1 MRPFDVN
8 VLKFLYFKHV
18 LHAFCVKISIFCVKN
33 IYLRG
38 MCIALEH
45 LFDYDDFRKFLQD
58 YFEEQKKM
66 RAVFSHR
73 FFAAKAGFS
82 SSSYCLNVIRGR
94 FNLTPKSIEKIAKAM
109 NFEPLQKAYFQALV
123 QYNQAHQVDERE
135 NAWEQIVQIRK
146 QIEFTHLTNR
156 EQGYFSRWYYPVVRE
171 VAVSGDWHG
180 DYMALARLVDPQIT
194 TDEAREAVAN
204 LERWGLIR
212 KCDDG
217 RYEET
222 SQMLDASGVAPIA
235 LRKIRREYIQHA
247 IGSVETKP
255 KNERFAAF
263 TTLAMSEE
271 SYNYA
276 VEVLE
281 EARKKII
288 TRAAN
293 DLNVERVY
301 EMMLVAFP
309 MSKKLVKEAGK

>member
-1 MRPFDVN
+1 
-8 VLKFLYFKHV
+8 
-18 LHAFCVKISIFCVKN
+18 
-33 IYLRG
+33 

-94 FNLTPKSIEKIAKAM
+94 FNLTPKSIDKIAKAM
-109 NFEPLQKAYFQALV
+109 DFEPLQKEYFQALV

-135 NAWEQIVQIRK
+135 TAWEQILQIRK
-146 QIEFTHLTNR
+146 QIEFTHITTR
-156 EQGYFSRWYYPVVRE
+156 EQAYFSKWYYPIVRE
-171 VAVSGDWHG
+171 LAVNSNWKG
-180 DYMALARLVDPQIT
+180 DYMTLARMVTPQIT
-194 TDEAREAVAN
+194 TEEARDAVNN
-204 LERWGLIR
+204 LLEWGLIR
-212 KCDDG
+212 QVDD

-222 SQMLDASGVAPIA
+222 SQMLDASEIPPIA
-235 LRKIRREYIQHA
+235 LRQIRREYIQHA
-247 IGSVETKP
+247 IGAVESMP
-255 KNERFAAF
+255 KQERFAAF
-263 TTLAMSEE
+263 TTLAMSES

-288 TRAAN
+288 ARAAN
-293 DLNVERVY
+293 DTNVERVY

-309 MSKKLVKEAGK
+309 MSKKVEKEVR

>member
-1 MRPFDVN
+1 
-8 VLKFLYFKHV
+8 
-18 LHAFCVKISIFCVKN
+18 
-33 IYLRG
+33 

-94 FNLTPKSIEKIAKAM
+94 FNLTPKSIDKIAKAM
-109 NFEPLQKAYFQALV
+109 DFEPLQKSYFEALV
-123 QYNQAHQVDERE
+123 QYNQAQQVDERE

-146 QIEFTHLTNR
+146 QIEFTHVTTR
-156 EQGYFSRWYYPVVRE
+156 EQAYFSKWYYPVVRE
-171 VAVSGDWHG
+171 MAVNADWHD
-180 DYMALARLVDPQIT
+180 DYMVLARMLTPQIT
-194 TDEAREAVAN
+194 TEEARDAVKKLLEWN
-204 LERWGLIR
+204 LI
-212 KCDDG
+212 KKVDDH
-217 RYEET
+217 YEET
-222 SQMLDASGVAPIA
+222 SQMLDAAEIPPIA
-235 LRKIRREYIQHA
+235 LRQIRREYIQHA
-247 IGSVETKP
+247 IGAVESMP
-255 KNERFAAF
+255 KDERFAAF
-263 TTLAMSEE
+263 TTLAMSES

-288 TRAAN
+288 AKAAN
-293 DLNVERVY
+293 DPNVERVY

-309 MSKKLVKEAGK
+309 MSKKIEKEAK

>member
-1 MRPFDVN
+1 
-8 VLKFLYFKHV
+8 
-18 LHAFCVKISIFCVKN
+18 
-33 IYLRG
+33 

-109 NFEPLQKAYFQALV
+109 NFEPLQKAYFEALV
-123 QYNQAHQVDERE
+123 QYNQAQQVNERE

-146 QIEFTHLTNR
+146 QIEFTHVNSR
-156 EQGYFSRWYYPVVRE
+156 EQAYFSRWYYPVVRE
-171 VAVSGDWHG
+171 MAVNADWNG
-180 DYMALARLVDPQIT
+180 DYMALARMITPQIT
-194 TDEAREAVAN
+194 TEEARDAVKKLVEWN
-204 LERWGLIR
+204 LLKKVG
-212 KCDDG
+212 D

-222 SQMLDASGVAPIA
+222 SQMLDASEIPPIA
-235 LRKIRREYIQHA
+235 LRQIRREYIQHA
-247 IGSVETKP
+247 IGAVESMP
-255 KNERFAAF
+255 KGERFAAF
-263 TTLAMSEE
+263 TTLAMSDS
-271 SYNYA
+271 SYRYA

-288 TRAAN
+288 ARAAN
-293 DLNVERVY
+293 DLDVERVY

-309 MSKKLVKEAGK
+309 MSRKIEKEAE